1 MLRCSLGLQA
11 NDLSARTIRPRVQ
24 GYKCTPVEFT
34 GQQFTPSPANS
45 LTETLLLM
53 SSGQSERYAS
63 EVVDQKILGDAL
75 ELPTSKLVAK
85 SRFLKAAMT
94 ERLASWDQHDVTKR
108 GLPDDRLVRLYEA
121 WGKGGFGIILSML
134 NFRRDF
140 VRN

>member
-1 MLRCSLGLQA
+1 
-11 NDLSARTIRPRVQ
+11 
-24 GYKCTPVEFT
+24 
-34 GQQFTPSPANS
+34 
-45 LTETLLLM
+45 M
-53 SSGQSERYAS
+53 SSGHSERYAS

-108 GLPDDRLVRLYEA
+108 GLPDERLVRLYEA

-134 NFRRDF
+134 NFRHF
-140 VRN
+140 VRD

>member
-1 MLRCSLGLQA
+1 
-11 NDLSARTIRPRVQ
+11 
-24 GYKCTPVEFT
+24 
-34 GQQFTPSPANS
+34 
-45 LTETLLLM
+45 M
-53 SSGQSERYAS
+53 SSGHSERYAS

-94 ERLASWDQHDVTKR
+94 ERLASWDQHDLTKR
-108 GLPDDRLVRLYEA
+108 GLPDERLVRLYEA

-140 VRN
+140 VRD